1 MEEGGLGGWVG
12 AVSGGSCTGGQSRQC
27 IVVNQVCGPLS
38 HLCPL
43 TVLQVTNLGNN
54 AENRLSTVRVAGA
67 GSVGWGVGVVVMAS
81 KDDDVSTGTR
91 IAKPC

>member
-1 MEEGGLGGWVG
+1 M
-12 AVSGGSCTGGQSRQC
+12 SGGSCTGGQSRQC

-54 AENRLSTVRVAGA
+54 AGNRLSTVRVAGA
-67 GSVGWGVGVVVMAS
+67 GSVGWGG
-81 KDDDVSTGTR
+81 GCCYGQQGR
-91 IAKPC
+91 